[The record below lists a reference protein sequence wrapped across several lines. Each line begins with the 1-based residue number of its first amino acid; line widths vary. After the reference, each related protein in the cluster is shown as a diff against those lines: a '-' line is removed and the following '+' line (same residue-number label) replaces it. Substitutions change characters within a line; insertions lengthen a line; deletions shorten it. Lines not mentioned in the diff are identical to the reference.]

1 MIYHCTLVPSSLMQ
15 SAPAAGS
22 TPDGQLI
29 ELSVEVPDPCPGADL
44 EAAVARR
51 YGTGE
56 LSVRGAPVA
65 AMTVG
70 VPPLV
75 HGAVLVESAVLVEGA
90 GLRDGI
96 GRGIPL
102 RAGPTGTLPRCCSP
116 WTAVPARARL
126 SRCGGDGSG
135 SDAAAPRS

>member
-1 MIYHCTLVPSSLMQ
+1 MIYHCTLAPSSLMQ
-15 SAPAAGS
+15 RAPAAGT

-75 HGAVLVESAVLVEGA
+75 QGAVLVEGA
-90 GLRDGI
+90 VGRLRV
-96 GRGIPL
+96 L
-102 RAGPTGTLPRCCSP
+102 
-116 WTAVPARARL
+116 
-126 SRCGGDGSG
+126 GS
-135 SDAAAPRS
+135 